1 MSASAPRVPE
11 SLLKKRQKQ
20 TQLAEAAAIKAAADK
35 KARKASRKT
44 IFKRA
49 ERYVQEYRKQ
59 ERDVIRLK
67 RLARCSDKKNPNEA
81 TSNFYVPEEPKFAIL
96 IRIKGINAVAPKVR
110 KTLQLFRLL
119 QINNAVF
126 VKLNKATINM
136 IRIIEPYIAWGYP
149 NLKTVRDLVYKRGF
163 GKVGPRG
170 SKSRIPLSDNAVI
183 EGELGDKGI
192 ICVED
197 IIHEIVTVGPNFK
210 AVTNFLWPFK
220 LNNPTGGW
228 KAKSNHFMEG
238 GDSGNR
244 EDYISSLA

>member
-67 RLARCSDKKNPNEA
+67 RLARCSDRANADKA
-81 TSNFYVPEEPKFAIL
+81 QSNFYVPEEPKFAIL

-110 KTLQLFRLL
+110 KTLQLFSLL

-149 NLKTVRDLVYKRGF
+149 NLKTVRDLVYKRGY
-163 GKVGPRG
+163 GKIN
-170 SKSRIPLSDNAVI
+170 KSRIPLSDNATI
-183 EGELGDKGI
+183 EGALGDLGI
-192 ICVED
+192 ICIED
-197 IIHEIVTVGPNFK
+197 VIHEVVTVGPNFK
-210 AVTNFLWPFK
+210 Q
-220 LNNPTGGW
+220 
-228 KAKSNHFMEG
+228 
-238 GDSGNR
+238 
-244 EDYISSLA
+244 